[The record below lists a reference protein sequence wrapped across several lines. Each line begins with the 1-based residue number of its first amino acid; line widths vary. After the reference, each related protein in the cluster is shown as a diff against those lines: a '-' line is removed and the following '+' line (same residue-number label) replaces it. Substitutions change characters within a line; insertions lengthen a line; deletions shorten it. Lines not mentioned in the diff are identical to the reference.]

1 MSVKPSSKLI
11 DTIID
16 AIDDVKGE
24 NITLLDL
31 TEIEN
36 AICEYF
42 IICSANS
49 NTQVNAI
56 ASNVEKKVRNQISER
71 PISVEGTDNAQWV
84 LIDYG
89 NVIVHVFQQQ
99 YREYYD
105 IEGMWSDAAMVTY

>member
-1 MSVKPSSKLI
+1 MSVETSSKLI
-11 DTIID
+11 DTIVD
-16 AIDDVKGE
+16 GIDDVKGE

-31 TEIEN
+31 SEIDN
-36 AICEYF
+36 SICDYF

-71 PISVEGTDNAQWV
+71 PISVEGTENAHWI
-84 LIDYG
+84 LLDYG
-89 NVIVHVFQQQ
+89 NIIVHVFQHQ

-105 IEGMWSDAAMVTY
+105 IEGMWGDAKMITY